1 MEQFKTKKP
10 SRFNTWCAM
19 ATFRLCDA
27 EIEEQ
32 HHCNLIQGKGCSRK
46 QFGRYVAQYPLSD
59 EAVGMLI
66 DAADNNMLFFFLEK
80 TSFDISDDNEAE
92 FVKKYGI
99 VPLVRTGRMLSEQSE
114 LILVNGRDTAL
125 IGEYIRKHGLHY
137 IAEETLFETGD
148 TDFLKIY
155 AATQQ
160 LCAETQE
167 FLIINGKED
176 YVRIYATDKELDD
189 DAYTELCR
197 SASDDLVIFY
207 LEHRLTCPTAKEF
220 KFLLKRKNPQIIK
233 VLDRCFDDFFD
244 TEMLKL
250 LLKENDDGL
259 LLAFIETRAER
270 NVPLPDEVWHSLFAA
285 KARKELLK
293 DTLRR
298 FSLPSYLE
306 VKLLLTENKELLD
319 CYLKHGTLQNFG
331 FAILLAQNDRGR
343 LTDYLKSHRLQWQ
356 EECMLIDQK
365 DNELL
370 ECYLTHHALSPFA
383 LGYRIKSSA
392 FAEALNI
399 VQDIEDFDDMVL
411 SALLFHNE
419 REFWEIYL
427 KKCDY
432 DFDEDF
438 LSDFLRKADKMAVLD
453 YLNNHLEDNTLVF
466 CFADGNMEDEAYKI
480 LFRRHDSDLDDFLL
494 QHGTFSRQME
504 TFLIQYAESRTVRK
518 FLETYCSGENSLGDN
533 AEKALILRGDGN
545 LIGLYLSEH
554 SLSNDEAVRN
564 LAVLLNPDL
573 LDCCLQNGDYR
584 NNYRLDYYLS
594 R

>member
-10 SRFNTWCAM
+10 SRFDTWCAM
-19 ATFRLCDA
+19 AAFNLCGA
-27 EIEEQ
+27 EIEER
-32 HHCNLIQGKGCSRK
+32 HHCNLILGKGCGRK
-46 QFGRYVAQYPLSD
+46 QFGSYVAQYPLSD
-59 EAVGMLI
+59 EAVRNLI
-66 DAADNNMLFFFLEK
+66 GAADNKMLFFFLEK

-99 VPLVRTGRMLSEQSE
+99 APLVRAGRMLSEQSE
-114 LILVNGRDTAL
+114 LLLVNGRDTAL
-125 IGEYIRKHGLHY
+125 IGEYIRKYDLHY

-148 TDFLKIY
+148 ADFLKIY

-160 LCAETQE
+160 LCPETQE

-176 YVRIYATDKELDD
+176 YIRIFAEEEELDD

-197 SASDDLVIFY
+197 SASDGLVIFY
-207 LEHRLTCPTAKEF
+207 LEHRLTCPTDMEF
-220 KFLLKRKNPQIIK
+220 KLLLKRKSPQIIK
-233 VLDRCFDDFFD
+233 VLDKCFDDFFD

-250 LLKENDDGL
+250 LLRENDEGL
-259 LLAFIETRAER
+259 LRAFIETRAER
-270 NVPLPDEVWHSLFAA
+270 NVPLPDEVWHCLFAA

-293 DTLRR
+293 DALGR
-298 FSLPSYLE
+298 FPLPSYLE
-306 VKLLLTENKELLD
+306 IKLLLAENKELLD
-319 CYLKHGTLQNFG
+319 CYLKHGALQNFG

-343 LTDYLKSHRLQWQ
+343 LTDYLKFHRLQWR
-356 EECMLIDQK
+356 EECLLIDQK

-370 ECYLTHHALSPFA
+370 ECYLAHHALSPFA
-383 LGYRIKSSA
+383 LGYRIKSST
-392 FAEALNI
+392 FAEALHI

-419 REFWEIYL
+419 RELWEIYL

-438 LSDFLRKADKMAVLD
+438 LSDFLRKADKTTVLD
-453 YLNNHLEDNTLVF
+453 YLKHHLEDGMLAF

-480 LFRRHDSDLDDFLL
+480 LFRRHDNDLDDFLL
-494 QHGTFSRQME
+494 QHGTFSRQTE
-504 TFLIQYAESRTVRK
+504 AFLMQYADKRTVRK

-533 AEKALILRGDGN
+533 AEKALILRGDGD
-545 LIGLYLSEH
+545 LIDLYLSGH
-554 SLSNDEAVRN
+554 SLNNDEAVQN

-573 LDCCLQNGDYR
+573 LDCCLQNCD
-584 NNYRLDYYLS
+584 NKSNYRLDYYLS

>member
-1 MEQFKTKKP
+1 M
-10 SRFNTWCAM
+10 
-19 ATFRLCDA
+19 
-27 EIEEQ
+27 
-32 HHCNLIQGKGCSRK
+32 
-46 QFGRYVAQYPLSD
+46 
-59 EAVGMLI
+59 
-66 DAADNNMLFFFLEK
+66 
-80 TSFDISDDNEAE
+80 
-92 FVKKYGI
+92 
-99 VPLVRTGRMLSEQSE
+99 
-114 LILVNGRDTAL
+114 
-125 IGEYIRKHGLHY
+125 
-137 IAEETLFETGD
+137 
-148 TDFLKIY
+148 
-155 AATQQ
+155 
-160 LCAETQE
+160 
-167 FLIINGKED
+167 
-176 YVRIYATDKELDD
+176 
-189 DAYTELCR
+189 
-197 SASDDLVIFY
+197 VIFY

-233 VLDRCFDDFFD
+233 VLDKCFDDFFD

-259 LLAFIETRAER
+259 LQAFIETRAER

-285 KARKELLK
+285 KAWKELLK

-356 EECMLIDQK
+356 EECLLIDQK

-392 FAEALNI
+392 FAEVLNI

-419 REFWEIYL
+419 RELWEIYL

-453 YLNNHLEDNTLVF
+453 YLSNHLEDNTLVF

-494 QHGTFSRQME
+494 QHGTFSRQTE
-504 TFLIQYAESRTVRK
+504 TFLIRYAESRTVRK

-545 LIGLYLSEH
+545 LIDLYLSEH

-564 LAVLLNPDL
+564 LAVLLTPDL